1 MRQVVVTPET
11 KFREVTDQLRASVS
25 GMKAIVLIG
34 PDGEI
39 LDHLALD
46 PSFDVESF
54 TSEYAMLLR
63 IAQRSFEDTGAG
75 DLTAGR
81 GKAPGA
87 VFGLSLAAA
96 GTTADTAGRAA
107 EAEGEAGTGV
117 SAVWTGADGAGSG
130 AAPGLVGLVG
140 VGVSGGSAF
149 AAGAFEAA
157 PSVPAGRPVEM

>member
-75 DLTAGR
+75 DLTEHIAVSARSMTIARSYASESYIVVIADSESQIGR
-81 GKAPGA
+81 ARYELK
-87 VFGLSLAAA
+87 
-96 GTTADTAGRAA
+96 RAA
-107 EAEGEAGTGV
+107 EHL
-117 SAVWTGADGAGSG
+117 SK
-130 AAPGLVGLVG
+130 
-140 VGVSGGSAF
+140 
-149 AAGAFEAA
+149 
-157 PSVPAGRPVEM
+157 R